1 MKTFHDLM
9 EELKTTTDPESVRAE
24 IAELAMTDPESVRA
38 EIVELAID
46 LTNKERIISPQSN
59 KLYEIRNLNDIPQYL
74 LRDKN

>member
-24 IAELAMTDPESVRA
+24 IAELAITNPESVRT
-38 EIVELAID
+38 EIANLAIE
-46 LTNKERIISPQSN
+46 LTNKECAISPQSN

-74 LRDKN
+74 RDTN